1 MPLLMKRG
9 IIMLFTLCLA
19 VWFGAT
25 TSAQTSDHERA
36 RYYQRQAEH
45 HQKQAE
51 RHRDE
56 AAYFLKLAERS
67 QKEAAYYI
75 KHGDIDRAEMYSR
88 KASRYMKKYETQLR
102 YARQDD
108 EKAAMYFQKAANA
121 LK

>member
-1 MPLLMKRG
+1 MKRG

>member
-1 MPLLMKRG
+1 MKR
-9 IIMLFTLCLA
+9 IKLLFIFCWVALSFVA
-19 VWFGAT
+19 VQAAEPDRVKWF
-25 TSAQTSDHERA
+25 
-36 RYYQRQAEH
+36 QRQAEH
-45 HQKQAE
+45 QQKQAA